1 MKSTLPFA
9 LASALALSL
18 CVTPAVATTPMEASN
33 HTTHAQQKDIVAA
46 AVAAPSL
53 STLVTAVKAADLVG
67 TLQGAGP
74 FTVFAPTNEAFGKL
88 PAGTV
93 DALLK
98 PDAKAALT
106 GVLTYHVV
114 AGNVDAATLAKQI
127 QAGGGTAT
135 LTTVQGGTLTAK
147 ADGMGGIVLT
157 DAKGGTAKVVAA
169 DMRQSNGVV
178 HVIDSVLMPQ

>member
-1 MKSTLPFA
+1 MKSTLPLAVASVLA
-9 LASALALSL
+9 LAVCGAPALAAS
-18 CVTPAVATTPMEASN
+18 PAANGKTMQ
-33 HTTHAQQKDIVAA
+33 AQKQDIVAA
-46 AVAAPSL
+46 AMAAPTL
-53 STLVTAVKAADLVG
+53 STLVAAVKAADLVG

-74 FTVFAPTNEAFGKL
+74 FTVFAPTNDAFGKL

-93 DALLK
+93 DGLLK
-98 PDAKAALT
+98 PEAKATLA

-114 AGNVDAATLAKQI
+114 AGNVDAASLAKQI
-127 QAGGGTAT
+127 QAGGGKAM
-135 LTTVQGGTLTAK
+135 LTTVQGGMLTATLD
-147 ADGMGGIVLT
+147 ANGGVVLT